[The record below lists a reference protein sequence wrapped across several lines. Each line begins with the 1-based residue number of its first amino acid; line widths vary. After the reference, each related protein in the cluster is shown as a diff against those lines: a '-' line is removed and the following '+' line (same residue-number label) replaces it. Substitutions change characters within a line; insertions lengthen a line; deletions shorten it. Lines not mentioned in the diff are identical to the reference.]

1 MSRISFPRSSGL
13 YNGSG
18 TMRKGFGMTVTLASA
33 AQLLKRHG
41 LLREIIRADRW
52 TLDAH
57 DIEGADTAFSAI
69 TYDTRDVREGTLLCC
84 KGRFKAE
91 YLHDIDERGL
101 AAYVADTD
109 FSAETGTPGLIVNDA
124 RKAMSLLSAE
134 FYGRPQDELTV
145 VGITGT
151 KGKTTTA
158 YFTQA
163 VLNAHSHGKAAL
175 FSSVDNCLDGHTYVE
190 SDLTT
195 PESMDA
201 FRMMREAADNGMKY
215 LVMEVSS
222 QAYKVERV
230 YGLTFDVATFL
241 NISPDHISP
250 IEHPTFEDYLYC
262 KRQIVRN
269 SRALVLGAASDHA
282 DLLRQ
287 GIVPNGSDRFLAAVY
302 PELVTAMDY
311 LPAGCL
317 VCVSESGRTAE
328 ALKGWLGQLKTDV
341 TAAMDSGILCG
352 PMAEAAL
359 PETEFA
365 RQLERFPVCQLES
378 LPTSRYLLAPKALLQ
393 IDARQLSGYGGSLE
407 TAVTDLTHYLTGGC
421 RVVVLCGGQV
431 RARNLLEL
439 LEARKIPAVLDLEG
453 ERSPVRNVVLITLGT
468 LSAGC
473 EYPALQLAVL
483 TEGQL
488 TTPLAGKS
496 KKTRPKRDSNQ
507 QKLQSYADLTPG
519 DLVVHQHH
527 GIGRFVGMIR
537 MPTDGV
543 EKDYIKIAYAGSDC
557 LYVPATALDLVS
569 KYIGAGED
577 TEHTRLN
584 KLGGTEWA
592 KTTHRAKAAAK
603 DLAEGLI
610 KLYAQRQ
617 REAGH
622 AFSPDSPWQQEFE
635 DAFDYTETDDQLQA
649 IREIKADME
658 KPVPMDRLL
667 CGDVG
672 YGKTEVA
679 LRAVMKCILDGKQAA
694 ILVPTTVLAQQHY
707 ATAMNRFR
715 SFPVTVE
722 VLSRFRTPK
731 QTKEILERAAQGK
744 IDLLIGT
751 HRLLAKNLVFKDL
764 GLLVIDEEQ
773 RFGVTHKEKLRE
785 RVRQV
790 DTLTLSATP
799 IPRTLNMALSGIRDM
814 STIEEPPRDRQPVQT
829 YVMEHE
835 WPAVAEAIRRELNRG
850 GQVYYLHNR
859 VENIES
865 TAGRL
870 RQWLGED
877 VRLAIAHGKM
887 SEQELSRVMQQMTD
901 GEVQVLVCTTIIET
915 GIDIPNV
922 NTLIIEDADRL
933 GLAQL
938 HQIRGRIGRS
948 SRRAYAYLTY
958 RPGKVLTEVASKRL
972 SAIREY
978 VDFGAGFRIAMRDLE
993 IRGAGNLLGP
1003 EQSGYMMSVGYDMYL
1018 KLLNDAVLEQQGKG
1032 REIRPE
1038 CSADLTVAAYIPER
1052 YVPSDRQRMDLYR
1065 RIAALRDNDAAADLI
1080 DELTDRYGD
1089 PPRPVT
1095 ALLDVALLRAAA
1107 ADTGVTDITQK
1118 GQTLLLSL
1126 GQRMDVPS
1134 LMAVCT
1140 LPAYR
1145 SRLLLSAG
1153 EHPKLT
1159 LHLKPGEEAL
1169 DAAGHLVEALTLKRK
1184 EISGETPAEG
1194 GTL

>member
-1 MSRISFPRSSGL
+1 M
-13 YNGSG
+13 
-18 TMRKGFGMTVTLASA
+18 A
-33 AQLLKRHG
+33 
-41 LLREIIRADRW
+41 
-52 TLDAH
+52 
-57 DIEGADTAFSAI
+57 
-69 TYDTRDVREGTLLCC
+69 
-84 KGRFKAE
+84 
-91 YLHDIDERGL
+91 
-101 AAYVADTD
+101 
-109 FSAETGTPGLIVNDA
+109 
-124 RKAMSLLSAE
+124 
-134 FYGRPQDELTV
+134 
-145 VGITGT
+145 
-151 KGKTTTA
+151 
-158 YFTQA
+158 
-163 VLNAHSHGKAAL
+163 
-175 FSSVDNCLDGHTYVE
+175 
-190 SDLTT
+190 SDL
-195 PESMDA
+195 
-201 FRMMREAADNGMKY
+201 
-215 LVMEVSS
+215 
-222 QAYKVERV
+222 
-230 YGLTFDVATFL
+230 
-241 NISPDHISP
+241 
-250 IEHPTFEDYLYC
+250 
-262 KRQIVRN
+262 
-269 SRALVLGAASDHA
+269 
-282 DLLRQ
+282 
-287 GIVPNGSDRFLAAVY
+287 
-302 PELVTAMDY
+302 
-311 LPAGCL
+311 
-317 VCVSESGRTAE
+317 
-328 ALKGWLGQLKTDV
+328 
-341 TAAMDSGILCG
+341 
-352 PMAEAAL
+352 
-359 PETEFA
+359 
-365 RQLERFPVCQLES
+365 
-378 LPTSRYLLAPKALLQ
+378 YLLAPKALLQ

-421 RVVVLCGGQV
+421 RVMVLCGGQV

-439 LEARKIPAVLDLEG
+439 LEARRIPAVLDLEG

-488 TTPLAGKS
+488 TTPLAGKA
-496 KKTRPKRDSNQ
+496 KKARPKRDSNQ
-507 QKLQSYADLTPG
+507 QRLQSYADLTPG

-850 GQVYYLHNR
+850 GQVYYVYNR
-859 VENIES
+859 VNNIADIAAQIAKLVPE
-865 TAGRL
+865 AN
-870 RQWLGED
+870 
-877 VRLAIAHGKM
+877 VAYAHGQMK
-887 SEQELSRVMQQMTD
+887 EHELERIMFD
-901 GEVQVLVCTTIIET
+901 FINGEIDVLVSTTIIET
-915 GIDIPNV
+915 GLDISNV
-922 NTLIIEDADRL
+922 NTMIIHDSDNL
-933 GLAQL
+933 GLSQL
-938 HQIRGRIGRS
+938 YQLRGRVGRS
-948 SRRAYAYLTY
+948 NRNAYAFLMYKRDKML
-958 RPGKVLTEVASKRL
+958 KEVAEKRL
-972 SAIREY
+972 AAIKEFT
-978 VDFGAGFRIAMRDLE
+978 DLGSGFKIAMRDLE
-993 IRGAGNLLGP
+993 IRGAGNLLG
-1003 EQSGYMMSVGYDMYL
+1003 MSQHGHMEAVGYDLYCKMLNEAVQNL
-1018 KLLNDAVLEQQGKG
+1018 KGIHTTVDFTTV
-1032 REIRPE
+1032 I
-1038 CSADLTVAAYIPER
+1038 DLDVDAYIPAE
-1052 YVPSDRQRMDLYR
+1052 YIVNETQKLDIYK
-1065 RIAALRDNDAAADLI
+1065 RIAGIETLKERDEMKDELLDRFGNIPKAVDNLLRIALIRMAAHALDMTEIKGKNGRITFNFRPDAAI
-1080 DELTDRYGD
+1080 DPLKIPAFLKKHGEEMSFTAYGNPFFTYKYKKTGLVETDAELLMGKTEE
-1089 PPRPVT
+1089 
-1095 ALLDVALLRAAA
+1095 LLEEMKELVLE
-1107 ADTGVTDITQK
+1107 K
-1118 GQTLLLSL
+1118 
-1126 GQRMDVPS
+1126 
-1134 LMAVCT
+1134 
-1140 LPAYR
+1140 LPAQ
-1145 SRLLLSAG
+1145 
-1153 EHPKLT
+1153 EN
-1159 LHLKPGEEAL
+1159 
-1169 DAAGHLVEALTLKRK
+1169 
-1184 EISGETPAEG
+1184 
-1194 GTL
+1194 